1 MSDDSTQARRTL
13 YLWALG
19 LNVVAWG
26 GYLVL
31 TKVMG
36 IDFESIRQA
45 RSPKIGWNPDSP
57 GTNPR
62 DFLDPQAIRELDQTL
77 RICQALVWFG
87 IAVLGVSLYKFISAF
102 WQWR

>member
-1 MSDDSTQARRTL
+1 MSEDSTQARRTL

-19 LNVVAWG
+19 LNFVAWG

-45 RSPKIGWNPDSP
+45 RLTG
-57 GTNPR
+57 
-62 DFLDPQAIRELDQTL
+62 
-77 RICQALVWFG
+77 
-87 IAVLGVSLYKFISAF
+87 
-102 WQWR
+102 

>member
-1 MSDDSTQARRTL
+1 MSDDSTQARRTV

-45 RSPKIGWNPDSP
+45 RLAGWGPIP
-57 GTNPR
+57 PR
-62 DFLDPQAIRELDQTL
+62 SISLVRPL
-77 RICQALVWFG
+77 RYPEMHA
-87 IAVLGVSLYKFISAF
+87 
-102 WQWR
+102 

>member
-1 MSDDSTQARRTL
+1 MSDDSTQTRRTL

-36 IDFESIRQA
+36 IDFELIRQA
-45 RSPKIGWNPDSP
+45 RLAG
-57 GTNPR
+57 
-62 DFLDPQAIRELDQTL
+62 
-77 RICQALVWFG
+77 
-87 IAVLGVSLYKFISAF
+87 
-102 WQWR
+102 

>member
-1 MSDDSTQARRTL
+1 MSEDSTQTRQTL

-36 IDFESIRQA
+36 IDLNRFG
-45 RSPKIGWNPDSP
+45 KPDWLVK
-57 GTNPR
+57 T
-62 DFLDPQAIRELDQTL
+62 DFL
-77 RICQALVWFG
+77 
-87 IAVLGVSLYKFISAF
+87 S
-102 WQWR
+102 

>member
-1 MSDDSTQARRTL
+1 MRDDSAPTKRTL

-36 IDFESIRQA
+36 IHFESIRQA
-45 RSPKIGWNPDSP
+45 RLAG
-57 GTNPR
+57 
-62 DFLDPQAIRELDQTL
+62 
-77 RICQALVWFG
+77 
-87 IAVLGVSLYKFISAF
+87 
-102 WQWR
+102 

>member
-1 MSDDSTQARRTL
+1 MGEDSTQARRTL

-36 IDFESIRQA
+36 IDFESTSAAKTAWQA
-45 RSPKIGWNPDSP
+45 HEGQFTPDQENRP
-57 GTNPR
+57 AK
-62 DFLDPQAIRELDQTL
+62 DL
-77 RICQALVWFG
+77 
-87 IAVLGVSLYKFISAF
+87 
-102 WQWR
+102 

>member
-1 MSDDSTQARRTL
+1 MSDDSAPTRRTL

-36 IDFESIRQA
+36 IDFETIRQ
-45 RSPKIGWNPDSP
+45 RDYIGPSPNRCHWLFRYPRC
-57 GTNPR
+57 PR
-62 DFLDPQAIRELDQTL
+62 DKE
-77 RICQALVWFG
+77 
-87 IAVLGVSLYKFISAF
+87 S
-102 WQWR
+102 

>member
-31 TKVMG
+31 TKATG
-36 IDFESIRQA
+36 IDFESIRLA
-45 RSPKIGWNPDSP
+45 SSAGGGAVCPRSNSLGRPKRYSEMP
-57 GTNPR
+57 
-62 DFLDPQAIRELDQTL
+62 A
-77 RICQALVWFG
+77 
-87 IAVLGVSLYKFISAF
+87 
-102 WQWR
+102 

>member
-1 MSDDSTQARRTL
+1 MSDDSAPTRRTL

-36 IDFESIRQA
+36 IDFETIRQA
-45 RSPKIGWNPDSP
+45 RLAG
-57 GTNPR
+57 
-62 DFLDPQAIRELDQTL
+62 
-77 RICQALVWFG
+77 
-87 IAVLGVSLYKFISAF
+87 
-102 WQWR
+102 

>member
-45 RSPKIGWNPDSP
+45 RLAGYRLRCFTDCSGHLSLQTPFLIKFFLLCGW
-57 GTNPR
+57 
-62 DFLDPQAIRELDQTL
+62 LI
-77 RICQALVWFG
+77 
-87 IAVLGVSLYKFISAF
+87 
-102 WQWR
+102 

>member
-1 MSDDSTQARRTL
+1 MSEDSTQTRRTL

-45 RSPKIGWNPDSP
+45 RLAG
-57 GTNPR
+57 
-62 DFLDPQAIRELDQTL
+62 
-77 RICQALVWFG
+77 
-87 IAVLGVSLYKFISAF
+87 
-102 WQWR
+102 

>member
-1 MSDDSTQARRTL
+1 MSEGTTQNRRTL

-36 IDFESIRQA
+36 IDFELIRQA
-45 RSPKIGWNPDSP
+45 RLAG
-57 GTNPR
+57 
-62 DFLDPQAIRELDQTL
+62 
-77 RICQALVWFG
+77 
-87 IAVLGVSLYKFISAF
+87 
-102 WQWR
+102 

>member
-1 MSDDSTQARRTL
+1 MSDDSAQTRRML

-31 TKVMG
+31 TQIMG

-45 RSPKIGWNPDSP
+45 RLAG
-57 GTNPR
+57 
-62 DFLDPQAIRELDQTL
+62 
-77 RICQALVWFG
+77 
-87 IAVLGVSLYKFISAF
+87 
-102 WQWR
+102 

>member
-1 MSDDSTQARRTL
+1 MSDDSAPTRRTL

-31 TKVMG
+31 TQIMG

-45 RSPKIGWNPDSP
+45 RLAG
-57 GTNPR
+57 
-62 DFLDPQAIRELDQTL
+62 
-77 RICQALVWFG
+77 
-87 IAVLGVSLYKFISAF
+87 
-102 WQWR
+102 